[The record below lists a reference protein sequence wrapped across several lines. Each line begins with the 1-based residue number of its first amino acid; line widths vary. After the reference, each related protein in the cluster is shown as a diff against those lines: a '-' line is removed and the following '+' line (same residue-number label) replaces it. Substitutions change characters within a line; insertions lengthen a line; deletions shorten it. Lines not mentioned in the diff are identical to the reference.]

1 MRHAVLS
8 HVRLIAV
15 CLVATLA
22 TPAQTFEIE
31 TEANFAGPAAIAELR
46 ILSTADIDQFLPI
59 IEDFIA
65 DNPQVAV
72 DYVVA
77 TSTEVMKG
85 AIEDDTGFDLVISSA
100 MDLQT
105 KLTNDGYGQ
114 PYISPATARV
124 PGWGKWRDTVYAFTQ
139 EPAAIL
145 ISPAAFEGLP
155 VPHTRQ
161 ELIDVLRDNAER
173 FDGRVGTYDIRHS
186 GLGYLFATQDSRTSE
201 TFWRLSEVM
210 GSLNARLYCCSARM
224 IADIHSG
231 RLAVAYNVLSSY
243 VPQDDPSVQV
253 ILPQDY
259 TTVMLRSAIILRE
272 APNPQLARAF
282 LDHLLRAA
290 WSEAAFPFPTGPAVD
305 EPAEALRPIRLGPGL
320 LVYLDRLKRARFL
333 QEWQDAVVQ

>member
-8 HVRLIAV
+8 LVYLIA
-15 CLVATLA
+15 ALA
-22 TPAQTFEIE
+22 APVRAFEIE
-31 TEANFAGPAAIAELR
+31 TEARFAGPAATTELH

-65 DNPQVAV
+65 ENPQVAV
-72 DYVVA
+72 SYVVA
-77 TSTEVMKG
+77 TSQEVMKG
-85 AIEDDTGFDLVISSA
+85 ATEENTGFDLAISSA

-114 PYISPATARV
+114 PYTSPATVRV
-124 PGWGKWRDTVYAFTQ
+124 PDWGKWRNTVYAFTQ

-145 ISPAAFEGLP
+145 ISPPAFDGLP
-155 VPHTRQ
+155 VPQTRQ

-173 FDGRVGTYDIRHS
+173 FDGRVGTYDIRDS

-224 IADIHSG
+224 IGDIRSG
-231 RLAVAYNVLSSY
+231 RLAVAYNVLASY
-243 VPQDDPSVQV
+243 VPKDDPAVGV

-259 TTVMLRSAIILRE
+259 TTVMLRTAVILRE
-272 APNPQLARAF
+272 SPNPPLARAF

-290 WSEAAFPFPTGPAVD
+290 WSDAPFPFPTGPAVD